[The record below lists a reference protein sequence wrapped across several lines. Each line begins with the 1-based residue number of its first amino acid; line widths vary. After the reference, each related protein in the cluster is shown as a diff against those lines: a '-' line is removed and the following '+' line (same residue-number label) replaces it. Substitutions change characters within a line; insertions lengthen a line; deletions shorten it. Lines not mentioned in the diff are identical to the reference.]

1 MASKPLPVKDRLL
14 RSVSTRPCQQSTLNT
29 TRPTNYKNWTAGRL
43 VLACNA
49 VKEGLPLRR
58 AAEEYEIPRSTLQ
71 DHVSGRVLLG
81 SRSGHQYLSDTEE
94 NEVEEFLLESAKMG
108 FPRTRKEVMSL
119 VQNIL
124 HQKGLPVT
132 VSSGWWSSFIKRHP
146 ALSVRVAEEL
156 GKARHQFSQSDSL
169 NYYFDLLEQTIE
181 DNELSP
187 AQIFNCD
194 ETGIPLNASVSK
206 VVVKKGA
213 KHSRSVTSG
222 NKSQITVLAA
232 CNAAGFVLPPF
243 VVFDRKALKPE
254 LCEGEVSGTMY
265 GLSDSGWINSE
276 LFELWFMHHFLPHA
290 PAARPLL
297 LLLDGHSS
305 HYNPAVIRKA
315 AEEKIIIFCLPPHSS
330 HETQPLDKG
339 PFGPFKCRWKE
350 VCHKFIFICD
360 NPGKVVTRFTFSK
373 LFNEAWT
380 KAMTISNI
388 SAGFQCTGIYP
399 LNRSVLIPSE
409 PEVQS
414 LADRT
419 GVNFIPLYSLS
430 RQRRSLGMAAKVHV
444 DQHQFSEE
452 EEERFRRRYEEKWD
466 IENDERYNQWKLL
479 QHPSPDVNNDDSD
492 GDYGSTSS
500 PLNNSTAQLDPGL
513 VDAQNYP
520 GPVDAQHYPGPVDAQ
535 HYPGPVHTRC
545 YPGPVDA

>member
-1 MASKPLPVKDRLL
+1 M
-14 RSVSTRPCQQSTLNT
+14 
-29 TRPTNYKNWTAGRL
+29 
-43 VLACNA
+43 
-49 VKEGLPLRR
+49 
-58 AAEEYEIPRSTLQ
+58 
-71 DHVSGRVLLG
+71 
-81 SRSGHQYLSDTEE
+81 
-94 NEVEEFLLESAKMG
+94 
-108 FPRTRKEVMSL
+108 
-119 VQNIL
+119 
-124 HQKGLPVT
+124 
-132 VSSGWWSSFIKRHP
+132 
-146 ALSVRVAEEL
+146 
-156 GKARHQFSQSDSL
+156 
-169 NYYFDLLEQTIE
+169 
-181 DNELSP
+181 
-187 AQIFNCD
+187 
-194 ETGIPLNASVSK
+194 NASVSK

-222 NKSQITVLAA
+222 DKSQITVLAA

-265 GLSDSGWINSE
+265 GFSDSGWINSE
-276 LFELWFMHHFLPHA
+276 LFELWLMHHFLPHA
-290 PAARPLL
+290 TAARPLL

-339 PFGPFKCRWKE
+339 PFGPLKCRWKE
-350 VCHKFIFICD
+350 VCHKFICD

-399 LNRSVLIPSE
+399 LNCSVLIPSE

-430 RQRRSLGMAAKVHV
+430 RPRRSLGMAAKVHV

-452 EEERFRRRYEEKWD
+452 EEEWFRRYEEKWD
-466 IENDERYNQWKLL
+466 TENDDRYNQWKLL
-479 QHPSPDVNNDDSD
+479 QHPLITMTLMVIMA
-492 GDYGSTSS
+492 
-500 PLNNSTAQLDPGL
+500 LLL
-513 VDAQNYP
+513 V
-520 GPVDAQHYPGPVDAQ
+520 H
-535 HYPGPVHTRC
+535 
-545 YPGPVDA
+545 